1 MKSKIQST
9 EKAPGLAPRDRL
21 AALPPERQ
29 AQLLNPAEAEFA
41 AQGFAGASLNR
52 ILEQAGMSKGQA
64 YYYISDKL
72 DLYRAVIDRA
82 FRRLASQM
90 GFTFGTPTGPEAFW
104 DRMKALFIRITEI
117 MLAEERLSALAC
129 GIYESAE
136 TRGVLAAIDA
146 SIRDAAADLVTLG
159 QNLGAVRDDM
169 PHALLFDLLFGMA
182 LEMDRWLAA
191 HWHELDE
198 TEALRLNMAMFA
210 MLRAAASPV
219 EEQRP

>member
-1 MKSKIQST
+1 MKSKTRST
-9 EKAPGLAPRDRL
+9 DRMFETTPRDRL

-29 AQLLNPAEAEFA
+29 AQLLDPAEAEFA

-72 DLYRAVIDRA
+72 DLYRATIDRA

-90 GFTFGTPTGPEAFW
+90 DFTFGTPAGPEEFW
-104 DRMKALFIRITEI
+104 GRMKALFTRITEI
-117 MLAEERLSALAC
+117 MLADERLAALAC

-136 TRGVLAAIDA
+136 TRGVLAATDA
-146 SIRDAAADLVTLG
+146 SIRSTAADLVTLG
-159 QNLGAVRDDM
+159 QKLGAVRDDM
-169 PHALLFDLLFGMA
+169 PHSLLFDLLFGMA

-198 TEALRLNMAMFA
+198 SEALRLNMAMFA

-219 EEQRP
+219 KE